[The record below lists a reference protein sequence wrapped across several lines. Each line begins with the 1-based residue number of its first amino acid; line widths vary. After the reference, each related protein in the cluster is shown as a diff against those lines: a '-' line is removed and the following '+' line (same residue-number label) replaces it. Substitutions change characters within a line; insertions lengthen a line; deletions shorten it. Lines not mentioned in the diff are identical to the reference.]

1 MSNSSIIQVRNLYK
15 TYRAGDVDV
24 HALQGANLDVAKGEF
39 VSIVGASGSGK
50 STLFNI
56 LGALTPPTSGTV
68 RIDGKDLKD
77 LSNAERTKLRRNTVG
92 FVFQKYNLLPTLTT
106 EDNIRIVQFIGDGTT
121 QFTPEFQ
128 EILNI
133 LGIADRMKY
142 KPRALSG
149 GQQQRVAI
157 ARALVNRP
165 AILLADEPTGN
176 LDSQNSKAVLGLL
189 ADLNRRLGQTILMI
203 THDQEAASYAGR
215 SIHMRDGQILGS
227 DPFCRCLMCVD
238 GVPPFVRRRS
248 SRLPGWFPR
257 LAGSGRITGLPCPT
271 PKSASPRGLGGV
283 GRVGGCWPTNR
294 PELLLGNVA
303 WKILAISAG
312 AAICWQGRGRPS
324 TKQS

>member
-1 MSNSSIIQVRNLYK
+1 MSDVPMIQVRGLYK

-56 LGALTPPTSGTV
+56 LGALTAPTSGTV
-68 RIDGKDLKD
+68 RIDGKDLND

-92 FVFQKYNLLPTLTT
+92 FVFQKYNLLPTLTA

-133 LGIADRMKY
+133 LGIADRMKH

-189 ADLNRRLGQTILMI
+189 ADLNQRLGQTILMI
-203 THDQEAASYAGR
+203 THDQEAACYAGR
-215 SIHMRDGQILGS
+215 SIRMRDGRIL
-227 DPFCRCLMCVD
+227 
-238 GVPPFVRRRS
+238 
-248 SRLPGWFPR
+248 
-257 LAGSGRITGLPCPT
+257 
-271 PKSASPRGLGGV
+271 
-283 GRVGGCWPTNR
+283 
-294 PELLLGNVA
+294 
-303 WKILAISAG
+303 
-312 AAICWQGRGRPS
+312 
-324 TKQS
+324 